1 MLLGGD
7 IYSTLGWH
15 SDCISTGLSTRV
27 DLKEADVPVNV
38 FETCVESHAEY
49 NCKEHTHTHTH
60 Q

>member
-38 FETCVESHAEY
+38 FETCVEFWVLAKIS
-49 NCKEHTHTHTH
+49 CRI
-60 Q
+60 QL